1 MKPNQWIKLI
11 DEENIKDN
19 RTRRHKNKVR
29 REEKKDDN
37 LEKIDLRKIY
47 SQFLEEKQSKRG
59 ECNKCTPPIIS
70 TNCPQLNNDSGL
82 SLIEEDIFST
92 QDKTF
97 LPVLEEFQNA
107 NVSNNIDST
116 TRHPPASTP
125 PRKKQSP
132 KVLLF
137 PVVCKPW
144 EVSTKHQHFFR
155 IFYIWCNKQ
164 GAFRRVF
171 FFRYSHWNMI
181 FLDDISFSRKYDL
194 IL

>member
-1 MKPNQWIKLI
+1 MKSMKPNQWIKLI

-19 RTRRHKNKVR
+19 RTRWHKNKVR

-116 TRHPPASTP
+116 TRHPPACTP
-125 PRKKQSP
+125 PRKSSLQ
-132 KVLLF
+132 
-137 PVVCKPW
+137 
-144 EVSTKHQHFFR
+144 R
-155 IFYIWCNKQ
+155 Y
-164 GAFRRVF
+164 F
-171 FFRYSHWNMI
+171 FFLLCASRGKSRQNINTSFAYSTYGVTSKGRLEGYFSSDTVTRIWS
-181 FLDDISFSRKYDL
+181 FLYYQERWY
-194 IL
+194 